1 MERIDIEDARIRVE
15 FRKNETN
22 EVVKSEWFDVVS
34 YFYSSDFEHE
44 MYDYFNVN
52 GHIFKQ

>member
-1 MERIDIEDARIRVE
+1 MERINMEDARISVE
-15 FRKNETN
+15 SRKLYER
-22 EVVKSEWFDVVS
+22 DL
-34 YFYSSDFEHE
+34 